1 MKKLV
6 LAGLVALLP
15 LGSAMAAGEAQ
26 ISHQKWSFE
35 GPFGT
40 FDRAA
45 LQRGFQVYTDVCA
58 ACHPVTQLYYRDLEG
73 IGFTPAEVK
82 AIAAQKQVQD
92 GPNDSG
98 EMFERPARPSDHI
111 VRPFPND
118 KAARA
123 ANNGAL
129 PPDLAL
135 IVKAREGGADY
146 VYSVLTGY
154 APTPPDV
161 KIPDGM
167 NYNTAFPGHQIAMP
181 QPLSDGSVTYADN
194 TQATLPQEAHD
205 VVTFLS
211 WAAEPT
217 MEERKRTGLKVI
229 LFLVVGTI
237 LFYAAKRRIWAAL
250 H

>member
-1 MKKLV
+1 
-6 LAGLVALLP
+6 
-15 LGSAMAAGEAQ
+15 
-26 ISHQKWSFE
+26 
-35 GPFGT
+35 
-40 FDRAA
+40 
-45 LQRGFQVYTDVCA
+45 
-58 ACHPVTQLYYRDLEG
+58 
-73 IGFTPAEVK
+73 
-82 AIAAQKQVQD
+82 
-92 GPNDSG
+92 
-98 EMFERPARPSDHI
+98 
-111 VRPFPND
+111 
-118 KAARA
+118 
-123 ANNGAL
+123 
-129 PPDLAL
+129 
-135 IVKAREGGADY
+135 
-146 VYSVLTGY
+146 
-154 APTPPDV
+154 
-161 KIPDGM
+161 M